1 MAIDKAVDS
10 TQLDADLTSVADAIR
25 DKAGIGSL
33 VKLGFPE
40 EFVSGIESIP
50 LPTGEFVITLTRNS
64 QTGAWEPDRNF
75 TEVHDAYAAG
85 NTVAIRVA
93 PTESQYCS
101 AGAFYHS
108 STFQSSHLDYW
119 VYEWK
124 SDPVT
129 SGQYVSYKFY
139 EFRWNGITASPEE
152 LIYYTV
158 DADADPSE
166 VASGMVFYN
175 ASGRQTGTYVPV
187 DVIPLS
193 AAQNGV
199 YNAPSGQAYSPVTVS
214 VPNSY
219 SAADEGKVVHN
230 GALTPQTS
238 SSVTSNG
245 TVDTTLIS
253 SLTVDV
259 SGGGGGTEAE
269 DGIIMRTISG
279 AYENSRVTSIGEN
292 AFRAC
297 TRLLSVSFPNCEVIG
312 GYGFFACFSLAAI
325 SFPKCS
331 RIGSYAFQG
340 CASLSSAYF
349 PSCTVLS
356 SSAFYS
362 LARLKTASFPELLTI
377 QSGAFASC
385 PSLSTI
391 SFPKCTTI
399 ANGAFSACSSLTE
412 AYFPSCSIISNFAFA
427 NCLSLSTASFPSCTT
442 IGNSTFRSCRML
454 ISLHLM
460 GSSVATLGTS
470 VFTSTPIGGYSAT
483 AGQYGSV
490 FVPQSLLASY
500 QAATNWASIASRIVG
515 V

>member
-33 VKLGFPE
+33 VKLSFPE
-40 EFVSGIESIP
+40 EFVQSIESIP
-50 LPTGEFVITLTRNS
+50 LPTGEWVITLSRNS
-64 QTGAWEPDRNF
+64 QTGEWEPDRNF
-75 TEVHDAYAAG
+75 TEVYDAYATG
-85 NTVAIRVA
+85 KTVAIRVA
-93 PTESQYCS
+93 PSEAQYCS
-101 AGAFYHS
+101 AGAFFHS
-108 STFQSSHLDYW
+108 SGYFQSSYLDYW

-129 SGQYVSYKFY
+129 LGQYVSYKLY
-139 EFRWNGITASPEE
+139 EFRWNGITPSPEE
-152 LIYYTV
+152 LIYYTT
-158 DADADPSE
+158 DADANPSD
-166 VASGMVFYN
+166 VASGAIFYN
-175 ASGRQTGTYVPV
+175 ASGKQTGTYVPV

-199 YNAPSGQAYSPVTVS
+199 YSAPSGQAYSPVTVS

-259 SGGGGGTEAE
+259 SGGGGGSENE
-269 DGIIMRTISG
+269 DAIIMRTISG
-279 AYENSRVTSIGEN
+279 AYENSRVTKVGGN

-297 TRLLSVSFPNCEVIG
+297 TKLLSVSFPNCEEIG
-312 GYGFFACFSLAAI
+312 DNGFFACMSLAAI

-331 RIGSYAFQG
+331 RIGSYAFHG

-362 LARLKTASFPELLTI
+362 LAWLKTASFPELLTI

-385 PSLSTI
+385 SRLSAI
-391 SFPKCTTI
+391 SFPKCTSI
-399 ANGAFSACSSLTE
+399 ANGAFSSCSSLTE

-427 NCLSLSTASFPSCTT
+427 NCTSLSTASFPSCTT
-442 IGNSTFRSCRML
+442 IGNSAFRSCRKL
-454 ISLHLM
+454 ISLYLM
-460 GSSVATLGTS
+460 GSSS
-470 VFTSTPIGGYSAT
+470 

-500 QAATNWASIASRIVG
+500 QAATNWVAISSRIVG

>member
-33 VKLGFPE
+33 VKLSFPE
-40 EFVSGIESIP
+40 EFVQNIESIP
-50 LPTGEFVITLTRNS
+50 LPTGEWVITLTRNS

-75 TEVHDAYAAG
+75 TEVYDAYAAG
-85 NTVAIRVA
+85 KTVAIRVA
-93 PTESQYCS
+93 PSEAQYCS
-101 AGAFYHS
+101 AGAFFHS
-108 STFQSSHLDYW
+108 SGYFQSSYLDYW

-129 SGQYVSYKFY
+129 LGQYVSYKLY
-139 EFRWNGITASPEE
+139 EFRWNGITPSPEE
-152 LIYYTV
+152 LIYYTT

-166 VASGMVFYN
+166 VVSGAIFYN
-175 ASGRQTGTYVPV
+175 ASGKQTGTYIPV

-199 YNAPSGQAYSPVTVS
+199 YSAPSGKAYSPVTVS

-269 DGIIMRTISG
+269 DGIITKTISG
-279 AYENSRVTSIGEN
+279 AYENSRVTKIGSYTFYYC
-292 AFRAC
+292 ASLTTASFPAC
-297 TRLLSVSFPNCEVIG
+297 TTIDACAFSSCTSLS
-312 GYGFFACFSLAAI
+312 AI
-325 SFPKCS
+325 SFPVCKT
-331 RIGSYAFQG
+331 IGTYAFTY
-340 CASLSSAYF
+340 CTKLTAASF
-349 PSCTVLS
+349 PACTS
-356 SSAFYS
+356 IGASAFYNCTS
-362 LARLKTASFPELLTI
+362 LTTVSFPACTFIGTSAFTYCTKLTAASFPACTTI
-377 QSGAFASC
+377 GSGAFYSC
-385 PSLSTI
+385 
-391 SFPKCTTI
+391 F
-399 ANGAFSACSSLTE
+399 
-412 AYFPSCSIISNFAFA
+412 
-427 NCLSLSTASFPSCTT
+427 SLSTASFPACTT
-442 IGNSTFRSCRML
+442 IRNSAFRSCTRL
-454 ISLHLM
+454 ISLYLM

-470 VFTSTPIGGYSAT
+470 AFASTPIGGYSAT

>member
-33 VKLGFPE
+33 TKLSFPE
-40 EFVSGIESIP
+40 EFVQSIESIP
-50 LPTGEFVITLTRNS
+50 LPTGEWVITLTRNS

-75 TEVHDAYAAG
+75 TEVHDAYATG
-85 NTVAIRVA
+85 KTVAIRVA
-93 PTESQYCS
+93 PSEAQYCS
-101 AGAFYHS
+101 AGAFFHS
-108 STFQSSHLDYW
+108 SGYFQSSYLDYW

-124 SDPVT
+124 FDPVT

-139 EFRWNGITASPEE
+139 EFRWNGITPSPEE
-152 LIYYTV
+152 LIYYTT

-166 VASGMVFYN
+166 VASGMIFYN
-175 ASGRQTGTYVPV
+175 ASGKQTGTYVPV

-199 YNAPSGQAYSPVTVS
+199 YSAPSGQAYSPVTVS

-230 GALTPQTS
+230 GALTPQTA

-269 DGIIMRTISG
+269 DGIIMGTISG
-279 AYENSRVTSIGEN
+279 AYENSRVTKIGSYTFYYCTSLTTASFPACTTMDAN
-292 AFRAC
+292 AFYSC
-297 TRLLSVSFPNCEVIG
+297 TSLS
-312 GYGFFACFSLAAI
+312 AI
-325 SFPKCS
+325 SFPVCKT
-331 RIGSYAFQG
+331 IGIYAFTS
-340 CASLSSAYF
+340 CIKLTAASF
-349 PSCTVLS
+349 PACTS
-356 SSAFYS
+356 IGASAFYNCTS
-362 LARLKTASFPELLTI
+362 LTTVSFPACTFIANSAFIYTKLTAASFPACTTIGSGAFYSCFSLTTASFP
-377 QSGAFASC
+377 A
-385 PSLSTI
+385 
-391 SFPKCTTI
+391 CTTI
-399 ANGAFSACSSLTE
+399 RNSA
-412 AYFPSCSIISNFAFA
+412 
-427 NCLSLSTASFPSCTT
+427 
-442 IGNSTFRSCRML
+442 FRSCTRL
-454 ISLHLM
+454 ISLYLM

-470 VFTSTPIGGYSAT
+470 AFASTPIGGYSAT

-500 QAATNWASIASRIVG
+500 QAATNWVAISSRIVG

>member
-33 VKLGFPE
+33 VKLSFPE
-40 EFVSGIESIP
+40 EFVQNIESIP
-50 LPTGEFVITLTRNS
+50 LPTGEWVITLTRNS

-75 TEVHDAYAAG
+75 TEVYDAYSTG
-85 NTVAIRVA
+85 KTVAIRVA
-93 PTESQYCS
+93 PSEAQYCS
-101 AGAFYHS
+101 AGAFFHS
-108 STFQSSHLDYW
+108 SGYSQSSYLDYW

-129 SGQYVSYKFY
+129 LGQYVSYKLY
-139 EFRWNGITASPEE
+139 EFRWNGITPSPEE
-152 LIYYTV
+152 LIYYTT

-166 VASGMVFYN
+166 VVSEAIFYN
-175 ASGRQTGTYVPV
+175 ASGKQTGTYIPV

-199 YNAPSGQAYSPVTVS
+199 YSAPSGKAYSPVTVS

-259 SGGGGGTEAE
+259 SGGGGGSENE
-269 DGIIMRTISG
+269 DAIIMKTISG
-279 AYENSRVTSIGEN
+279 AYENSRVTSVGSY
-292 AFRAC
+292 AFYNC
-297 TRLLSVSFPNCEVIG
+297 TRLTAVSFPNCTT
-312 GYGFFACFSLAAI
+312 
-325 SFPKCS
+325 
-331 RIGSYAFQG
+331 IGSYAFYS
-340 CASLSSAYF
+340 CISLPTVFF
-349 PSCTVLS
+349 PTCTSIGNYAFYSCRSLTTVLFPNCTTIGGS
-356 SSAFYS
+356 AFNYCPRLTAVSFPNCTTIGSCAFYSCSSLATASFPACTSIGSSAFY
-362 LARLKTASFPELLTI
+362 
-377 QSGAFASC
+377 GC
-385 PSLSTI
+385 V
-391 SFPKCTTI
+391 
-399 ANGAFSACSSLTE
+399 SLTTV
-412 AYFPSCSIISNFAFA
+412 
-427 NCLSLSTASFPSCTT
+427 SLPACTS
-442 IGNSTFRSCRML
+442 IGNQAFRYCRLL
-454 ISLHLM
+454 ISLYLM

-470 VFTSTPIGGYSAT
+470 VFNSTPIGGYSAS

-500 QAATNWASIASRIVG
+500 QAATNWASIANRIVG